1 MPTVQANGRLFNFRQ
16 MQYLN
21 HDRIF
26 KIYLMLS
33 LTQKVCIILNN
44 FF

>member
-1 MPTVQANGRLFNFRQ
+1 MPMLQADGRQYNFRE

-21 HDRIF
+21 HDCIF
-26 KIYLMLS
+26 KIYLRLS
-33 LTQKVCIILNN
+33 LTQKICIILNN